1 MALYVVHMRYYGCKL
16 KLLDYINDT
25 VKSLNLPEGSTF
37 FDIFSGTSS
46 VGQHF
51 KKLGYTVYANDFLEF
66 AYAIAYT
73 NIQTNT
79 RPKFKKLKLSVDV
92 IDYLNKLK
100 GKVGF
105 ITKNYTP
112 HGKNKRQFLSINNGK
127 KVDVIRQQIQI
138 WKDKKL
144 ISDSEYYYLLSS

>member
-1 MALYVVHMRYYGCKL
+1 MRYYGCKT
-16 KLLDYINDT
+16 KLLDYIESVVISLP
-25 VKSLNLPEGSTF
+25 VKKGAIF
-37 FDIFSGTSS
+37 FDLFSGTTA

-66 AYAIAYT
+66 AYSLAYT